1 MNPGKVEAF
10 KEITHAYEILSR
22 GEVQPI
28 RYAKRGPTVAGS
40 VYSQRYPST
49 SLPVAAWGIG
59 LIAGCLL
66 FGGAIIIGKSEMFS
80 HNVVKN
86 MSVRRTV
93 EPSHNVAKRE
103 MIRQILLER
112 AQAAKT
118 TQKGQKVE
126 ENRSVEGGQCH
137 IDDGHRT

>member
-1 MNPGKVEAF
+1 M
-10 KEITHAYEILSR
+10 
-22 GEVQPI
+22 
-28 RYAKRGPTVAGS
+28 
-40 VYSQRYPST
+40 YSQRYPST

-66 FGGAIIIGKSEMFS
+66 FGGAIIIGQSEMFS

-112 AQAAKT
+112 AQAAKVNQEHHRT
-118 TQKGQKVE
+118 KVDDDTV
-126 ENRSVEGGQCH
+126 SQSH
-137 IDDGHRT
+137 IDKG